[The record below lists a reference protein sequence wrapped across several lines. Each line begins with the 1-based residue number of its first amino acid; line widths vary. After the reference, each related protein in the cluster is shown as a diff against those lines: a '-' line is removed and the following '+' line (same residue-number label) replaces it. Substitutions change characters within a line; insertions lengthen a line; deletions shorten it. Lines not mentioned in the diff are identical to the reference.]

1 MKLTPRINKDRWRE
15 THDRILASAE
25 HLFATKGF
33 NGTSMNDIVEA
44 SGQSKGAIYNHF
56 KSKEMLFLSLLEKQ
70 TRLGLDQLK
79 ASFTTKDTV
88 VDKLEKLLDLTMVNS
103 CDCPSEIG
111 RMQIEFMIAASRI
124 KSLTSEMKGR
134 YNTIHTFVR
143 ELIDE
148 GINNGEFKSEV
159 DSESLTSLLYATID
173 GLGLQYSTLG
183 LEFDSQRLKKALLE
197 TVFEGILKK
206 NHNENSSSLD

>member
-1 MKLTPRINKDRWRE
+1 MTPRINKDRWCE

-56 KSKEMLFLSLLEKQ
+56 KNKEMLFLSLLENQ
-70 TRLGLDQLK
+70 TRLGLEQLK
-79 ASFTTKDTV
+79 NSFTKKDTT
-88 VDKLEKLLDLTMVNS
+88 VDKLRKVLDLTMINS
-103 CDCPSEIG
+103 CDCPSEVG

-124 KSLTSEMKGR
+124 KSLTSEMKER
-134 YNTIHTFVR
+134 YNIIHTFVR
-143 ELIDE
+143 ELINE
-148 GINNGEFKSEV
+148 GIKKGEFKPKL
-159 DSESLTSLLYATID
+159 DSDSITSLLYATID

-183 LEFDSQRLKKALLE
+183 IEFDSQRLKKALLK
-197 TVFEGILKK
+197 TIFEGILKK
-206 NHNENSSSLD
+206 NHEENSGSSD